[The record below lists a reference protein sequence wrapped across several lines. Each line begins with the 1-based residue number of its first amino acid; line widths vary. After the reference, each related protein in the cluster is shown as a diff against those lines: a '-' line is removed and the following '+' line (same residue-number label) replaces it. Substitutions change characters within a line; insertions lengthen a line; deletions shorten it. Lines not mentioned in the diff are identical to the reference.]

1 MKVQIFYESKFGN
14 GKKCVD
20 YLGNVLS
27 EKGHEISK
35 NSIREVKPDS
45 IPRCDLYIFSSP
57 TRMGNAH
64 GKMKKFLKKMN
75 IPGEGKKYALIA
87 TYADPETKTLTTME
101 ELAKSKGLT
110 KATDGIKIKVNGMKG
125 PLEDSYEEK
134 LDEFASKMFSEE

>member
-14 GKKCVD
+14 GKKCVE
-20 YLGNVLS
+20 YLGNVIS
-27 EKGHEISK
+27 AKGHDVVT
-35 NSIREVKPDS
+35 NSIREVKPNS
-45 IPRCDLYIFSSP
+45 IRQSDLYIFSSP

-64 GKMKKFLKKMN
+64 GKMKKFLKKMD

-87 TYADPETKTLTTME
+87 TYADPETKALTTME
-101 ELAKSKGLT
+101 DLVKAKGLN

-134 LDEFASKMFSEE
+134 LDEFASIMFPEQ